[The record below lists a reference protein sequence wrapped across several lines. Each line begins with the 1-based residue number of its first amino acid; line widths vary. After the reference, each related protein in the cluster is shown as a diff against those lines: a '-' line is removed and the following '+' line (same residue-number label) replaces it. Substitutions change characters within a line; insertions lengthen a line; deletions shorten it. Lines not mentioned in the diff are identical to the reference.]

1 MIKINFSN
9 AEELIFW
16 NQEVQKLLPAHLFS
30 IFEQWR
36 MAKRIPFLKEMGKQA
51 VLDLLN
57 NITEEDV
64 DLLEQHFQEKIIIE
78 KLNYHI
84 TREFKVPLNDP
95 NLCNQLCEITGFNY
109 FSTWRD
115 HEFLYISFWR

>member
-16 NQEVQKLLPAHLFS
+16 NQEIQKLLPTHLFS

-51 VLDLLN
+51 ILDLLN

-78 KLNYHI
+78 RLNYST
-84 TREFKVPLNDP
+84 TRDFKIPLNDT
-95 NLCNQLCEITGFNY
+95 NLCDQLCEIIGFNY
-109 FSTWRD
+109 FSIWRD